1 MTLFREDIDTVWRGH
16 RYCFER
22 TQREV
27 QVGCIGIRR
36 RIFIMEK
43 LDNLWYKNDYR
54 IFYGMGFDAVL

>member
-1 MTLFREDIDTVWRGH
+1 MILFGEDTDIVLRGLRERFRSDAS
-16 RYCFER
+16 
-22 TQREV
+22 
-27 QVGCIGIRR
+27 GIRR